1 MNISEHPLLKQA
13 YDLCIQI
20 EKLGC
25 GEEFTKASIMASDL
39 MAEIDMAKAFIPNFS
54 EDPIIE
60 NLVHIDSH
68 KALAC
73 NCGSVNFALLK
84 DGTIECNKCS
94 SKLLDSYWHCRNSKC
109 APELAQSAT

>member
-1 MNISEHPLLKQA
+1 MNISKHPLLTKA
-13 YDLCIQI
+13 YELCVQI

-39 MAEIDMAKAFIPNFS
+39 MTEIDLSVPFLPNFAD
-54 EDPIIE
+54 EQPEPNIT
-60 NLVHIDSH
+60 NIDSH
-68 KALAC
+68 KALSC

-94 SKLLDSYWHCRNSKC
+94 TKLADSYWHCRNSKY
-109 APELAQSAT
+109 APEPAQSAT